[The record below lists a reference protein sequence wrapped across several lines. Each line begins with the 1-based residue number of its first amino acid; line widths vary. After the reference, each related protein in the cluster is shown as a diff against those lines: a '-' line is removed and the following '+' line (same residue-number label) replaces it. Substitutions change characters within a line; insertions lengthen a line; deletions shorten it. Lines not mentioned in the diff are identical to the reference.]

1 MTQSVKKGIPT
12 LERAEREVSERHR
25 PFPCSGRSASALDPP
40 RTRSTITRI
49 NLATLPPQ
57 PDLDLGHSK
66 NRYAIMS
73 ESLLSS
79 RNLAFELYEVLD
91 AEGLTRR
98 ERFAEHSRETFDA
111 ALGTARTIAE
121 KYFAP
126 HNRKADE
133 NEPRYENGEA
143 ILIPEVKP
151 AVDAFLAA
159 GFLNASRDFEAGG
172 MQLPTLL
179 SQACFAH
186 FQAANVGTTAYPF
199 LTMGAANLIESFGND
214 EQKQRFLQPMIE
226 GRFFG
231 TMALTEPH
239 AGSSLS
245 DIRTRAEPAEDG
257 TYRLRGNKIFISGGD
272 HALSENIVHMVL
284 AKLPDAPGGVKG
296 ISLFIVPKF
305 LVNDD
310 GSLGKRNDVLLT
322 GLFHK
327 MGWKGTTS
335 TGLNFGDN
343 GECVGYLVGKPHH
356 GLSYMFQMMNE
367 ARIGVGLGAVMLGY
381 SGYLYSLDYARDRPQ
396 GRLPD
401 SKSPE
406 SAPVP
411 IIQHA
416 DVRRML
422 LTQKA
427 YVEGAFDLCLYASR
441 LFDDT
446 QTGEAEDARKHA
458 HELLDLLTPVV
469 KSWPSEFCL
478 KANEL
483 AIQVLGGHGYTR
495 EYPVEQYYR
504 DNRLN
509 PIHEGTH
516 GIQSLDLLGRKLA
529 QNGGTGLKQLLR
541 LISDTC
547 ERAQGYD
554 SLHELRQPLEQLVA
568 HVQAVTLGLLTD
580 LAQGRITSTLAN
592 SALYLK
598 VFGHTIIGWRWLEQA
613 IRAEEGLGK
622 GHSADS
628 DFYKGKLQAARYF
641 LTRELPGCHH
651 ELSIL
656 ENRDDTCLAMRDD
669 WF

>member
-1 MTQSVKKGIPT
+1 MRN
-12 LERAEREVSERHR
+12 ER
-25 PFPCSGRSASALDPP
+25 CLKDTDRSHALDALRPLSMHP
-40 RTRSTITRI
+40 HPRSTITRI
-49 NLATLPPQ
+49 NLATLAPQ
-57 PDLDLGHSK
+57 PDLDLSHSK

-111 ALGTARTIAE
+111 ALGTARVIAE

-133 NEPRYENGEA
+133 NEPRYEKGEA

-151 AVDAFLAA
+151 AVDAFIAA
-159 GFLNASRDFEAGG
+159 GFLNASRDFDVGG

-186 FQAANVGTTAYPF
+186 FQAANVGTTSYPF
-199 LTMGAANLIESFGND
+199 LTMGAANLIESFGSD

-245 DIRTRAEPAEDG
+245 DIRTRAEPADNG

-272 HALSENIVHMVL
+272 HSLSENIVHLVL
-284 AKLPDAPGGVKG
+284 AKLPDAPAGVKG

-305 LVNDD
+305 LVHDD
-310 GSLGKRNDVLLT
+310 GSLGKRNDVLLA

-335 TGLNFGDN
+335 TALNFGDN

-367 ARIGVGLGAVMLGY
+367 ARIGVGLGAIMLGY
-381 SGYLYSLDYARDRPQ
+381 AGYLYSLDYARDRPQ

-406 SAPVP
+406 STPVP

-446 QTGEAEDARKHA
+446 QTGETEDVRKHA

-541 LISDTC
+541 LIANTC
-547 ERAQGYD
+547 ERAQAHE
-554 SLHELRQPLEQLVA
+554 SLVELRQPLEQLIA
-568 HVQAVTLGLLTD
+568 RLQAVTLGLLGD

-598 VFGHTIIGWRWLEQA
+598 AFGHTVIGWRWLEQA

-622 GHSADS
+622 GNSADS
-628 DFYKGKLQAARYF
+628 DFYHGKLQAARYF
-641 LTRELPGCHH
+641 LTWEVPGCHH
-651 ELSIL
+651 ELTIL

>member
-1 MTQSVKKGIPT
+1 
-12 LERAEREVSERHR
+12 
-25 PFPCSGRSASALDPP
+25 
-40 RTRSTITRI
+40 
-49 NLATLPPQ
+49 
-57 PDLDLGHSK
+57 
-66 NRYAIMS
+66 MS
-73 ESLLSS
+73 ETLLSS

-91 AEGLTRR
+91 AEALTQR

-111 ALGTARTIAE
+111 AISTARNIAE

-126 HNRKADE
+126 HNRKNDE
-133 NEPRYENGEA
+133 NEPRYENGA
-143 ILIPEVKP
+143 AVLIPEVKP
-151 AVDAFLAA
+151 AVDAFLEA
-159 GFLNASRDFEAGG
+159 GFLNAARDFEVGG

-186 FQAANVGTTAYPF
+186 FQSANAATASYPF
-199 LTMGAANLIESFGND
+199 LTMGAANLIENFGTD
-214 EQKQRFLQPMIE
+214 EQKRRFLQPMIE
-226 GRFFG
+226 GRFSG

-257 TYRLRGNKIFISGGD
+257 SYRLRGNKIFISGGD
-272 HALSENIVHMVL
+272 HPLSENIVHLVL
-284 AKLPDAPGGVKG
+284 AKLPDAPAGVKG

-310 GSLGKRNDVLLT
+310 GSLGERNDVILA

-327 MGWKGTTS
+327 MGWRGTTS
-335 TGLNFGDN
+335 TALNFGDN
-343 GECVGYLVGKPHH
+343 GNCVGYLVGKPHQ
-356 GLSYMFQMMNE
+356 GLSCMFQMMNE
-367 ARIGVGLGAVMLGY
+367 ARIGVGMGAVMLGY
-381 SGYLYSLDYARDRPQ
+381 AGYLYSLEYARERPQ

-401 SKSPE
+401 SKSPDG
-406 SAPVP
+406 SPVS

-427 YVEGAFDLCLYASR
+427 YVEGSFDLGLYAAR

-446 QTGEAEDARKHA
+446 QTGESEEARKHA
-458 HELLDLLTPVV
+458 HELLDLLTPIV

-483 AIQVLGGHGYTR
+483 AIQILGGHGYTR

-529 QNGGTGLKQLLR
+529 QNGGAGLKQLIR
-541 LISDTC
+541 LIADTC
-547 ERAQGYD
+547 ERAQAHE
-554 SLHELRQPLEQLVA
+554 SLTGLRQPLEQLVA
-568 HVQAVTLGLLTD
+568 RLQAVTLGLLTD
-580 LAQGRITSTLAN
+580 LSQGKVNAALAN
-592 SALYLK
+592 SALYMK
-598 VFGHTIIGWRWLEQA
+598 AFGHAVIGWRWLEQA
-613 IRAEEGLGK
+613 IRAQEGLNRDT
-622 GHSADS
+622 SADH
-628 DFYKGKLQAARYF
+628 DFYQGKLQAARLF
-641 LTRELPGCHH
+641 LTWEVPGCHH
-651 ELSIL
+651 ELAIL
-656 ENRDDTCLAMRDD
+656 ERRDDACLSMQPE

>member
-1 MTQSVKKGIPT
+1 
-12 LERAEREVSERHR
+12 
-25 PFPCSGRSASALDPP
+25 
-40 RTRSTITRI
+40 
-49 NLATLPPQ
+49 
-57 PDLDLGHSK
+57 
-66 NRYAIMS
+66 MS
-73 ESLLSS
+73 ETLLCS

-91 AEGLTRR
+91 AEALTRR
-98 ERFAEHSRETFDA
+98 ERFADHSRETFDA
-111 ALGTARTIAE
+111 AIGTARFIAE

-151 AVDAFLAA
+151 AVDAFLQA
-159 GFLNASRDFEAGG
+159 GFLNATRDFDAGG

-199 LTMGAANLIESFGND
+199 LTMGAANLIESFASQ
-214 EQKQRFLQPMIE
+214 EQKQRFLKPMLE

-239 AGSSLS
+239 AGSSLA
-245 DIRTRAEPAEDG
+245 DIRTRAEPAADG
-257 TYRLRGNKIFISGGD
+257 SYRLRGNKIFISGGD
-272 HALSENIVHMVL
+272 HSLAENIVHLVL
-284 AKLPDAPGGVKG
+284 AKLPDAPAGVKG

-305 LVNDD
+305 MVNDD
-310 GSLGKRNDVLLT
+310 GSLGERNDVLLA

-327 MGWKGTTS
+327 MGWRGTTS
-335 TGLNFGDN
+335 TALNFGDN
-343 GECVGYLVGKPHH
+343 GQCVGYLVGKPHY

-381 SGYLYSLDYARDRPQ
+381 TGYLHSLDYARQRPQ

-401 SKSPE
+401 SKNPAG
-406 SAPVP
+406 APVP
-411 IIQHA
+411 IIQHT

-427 YVEGAFDLCLYASR
+427 YVEGAFDLALYAAR

-446 QTGEAEDARKHA
+446 QTADTEQARHDAQA
-458 HELLDLLTPVV
+458 LLDLLTPVV

-483 AIQVLGGHGYTR
+483 AIQVLAGHGYTR
-495 EYPVEQYYR
+495 DYPVEQFYR

-529 QNGGTGLKQLLR
+529 QGGGAGLTQLMR
-541 LISDTC
+541 RMTASM
-547 ERAQGYD
+547 ERSQAFTE
-554 SLHELRQPLEQLVA
+554 LAELRQPLEHLLSRL
-568 HVQAVTLGLLTD
+568 QAVTLGLLGD
-580 LAQGRITSTLAN
+580 LAQGQVNAALAN

-598 VFGHTIIGWRWLEQA
+598 VFGHAVIGWRWLEQA
-613 IRAEEGLGK
+613 IHASQGLSQGNA
-622 GHSADS
+622 ADEA
-628 DFYKGKLQAARYF
+628 FYRGKLQAARYF
-641 LTRELPGCHH
+641 MTWEVPGCDH
-651 ELSIL
+651 ELAIL
-656 ENRDDTCLAMRDD
+656 ERRDATCLTMRED

>member
-1 MTQSVKKGIPT
+1 
-12 LERAEREVSERHR
+12 
-25 PFPCSGRSASALDPP
+25 
-40 RTRSTITRI
+40 
-49 NLATLPPQ
+49 
-57 PDLDLGHSK
+57 
-66 NRYAIMS
+66 MS
-73 ESLLSS
+73 ETLLSS

-91 AEGLTRR
+91 AEGLTQR
-98 ERFAEHSRETFDA
+98 ERFAEHNRETFDA
-111 ALGTARTIAE
+111 ALGTARSIAE
-121 KYFAP
+121 KFFAP
-126 HNRKADE
+126 HNRKGDE
-133 NEPRYENGEA
+133 HEPRYEDGQA
-143 ILIPEVKP
+143 VLIPEVKP
-151 AVDAFLAA
+151 AVDAFLEA
-159 GFLNASRDFEAGG
+159 GFLNAVRSFEAGG

-186 FQAANVGTTAYPF
+186 FQAANAASTSYPF
-199 LTMGAANLIESFGND
+199 LTMGAANLIESFGTE
-214 EQKQRFLQPMIE
+214 EQKQRFLQPMID

-245 DIRTRAEPAEDG
+245 DIRTRAEPAADG
-257 TYRLRGNKIFISGGD
+257 SYRLKGNKIFISGGD
-272 HALSENIVHMVL
+272 HPLSENIVHMVL
-284 AKLPDAPGGVKG
+284 AKLPDAPPGVKG

-310 GSLGKRNDVLLT
+310 GSLGPRNDVLLA

-327 MGWKGTTS
+327 MGWRGTTS
-335 TGLNFGDN
+335 TALNFGDN
-343 GECVGYLVGKPHH
+343 GQCVGYLVGKPHH

-367 ARIGVGLGAVMLGY
+367 ARIGVGMGAVMLGY
-381 SGYLYSLDYARDRPQ
+381 AGYLYSLEYARERPQ

-401 SKSPE
+401 SKDPST
-406 SAPVP
+406 APVA

-427 YVEGAFDLCLYASR
+427 YVEGAFDLGLYAAR

-446 QTGEAEDARKHA
+446 TTLADAAERQQA
-458 HELLDLLTPVV
+458 HELLDLLTPIV

-483 AIQVLGGHGYTR
+483 AIQILGGHGYTR

-529 QNGGTGLKQLLR
+529 QNGGAGLKRLVRLIAETGERARAHQSLDALR
-541 LISDTC
+541 L
-547 ERAQGYD
+547 
-554 SLHELRQPLEQLVA
+554 PLEQLVTRL
-568 HVQAVTLGLLTD
+568 QSVTLGLLGD
-580 LAQGRITSTLAN
+580 LASGKVTGTLAN

-598 VFGHTIIGWRWLEQA
+598 AFGHAVIGWRWLEQA
-613 IRAEEGLGK
+613 IRAEEGLARAVA
-622 GHSADS
+622 ADR
-628 DFYKGKLQAARYF
+628 DFYLGKLQAARYF
-641 LTRELPGCHH
+641 LTWDCLLYTSP
-651 ELSIL
+651 SP
-656 ENRDDTCLAMRDD
+656 RDRQKSRMPSSA
-669 WF
+669 

>member
-1 MTQSVKKGIPT
+1 
-12 LERAEREVSERHR
+12 
-25 PFPCSGRSASALDPP
+25 
-40 RTRSTITRI
+40 
-49 NLATLPPQ
+49 
-57 PDLDLGHSK
+57 
-66 NRYAIMS
+66 MS
-73 ESLLSS
+73 ETLLSS

-91 AEGLTRR
+91 AEGLTQR
-98 ERFAEHSRETFDA
+98 ERFAEHNRETFDA
-111 ALGTARTIAE
+111 ALGTARSIAE
-121 KYFAP
+121 KFFAP
-126 HNRKADE
+126 HNRKGDE
-133 NEPRYENGEA
+133 HEPRYEDGQA
-143 ILIPEVKP
+143 VLIPEVKP
-151 AVDAFLAA
+151 AVDAFLEA
-159 GFLNASRDFEAGG
+159 GFLNAARSFEASG

-186 FQAANVGTTAYPF
+186 FQAANAASTSYPF
-199 LTMGAANLIESFGND
+199 LTMGAANLIESFGTE
-214 EQKQRFLQPMIE
+214 EQKQRFLQPMID

-245 DIRTRAEPAEDG
+245 DIRTRAEPAADG
-257 TYRLRGNKIFISGGD
+257 SYRLKGNKIFISGGD
-272 HALSENIVHMVL
+272 HPLSENIVHMVL
-284 AKLPDAPGGVKG
+284 AKLPDAPPGVKG

-310 GSLGKRNDVLLT
+310 GSLGPRNDVLLA

-327 MGWKGTTS
+327 MGWRGTTS
-335 TGLNFGDN
+335 TALNFGDN
-343 GECVGYLVGKPHH
+343 GQCVGYLVGKPHH

-367 ARIGVGLGAVMLGY
+367 ARIGVGMGAVMLGY
-381 SGYLYSLDYARDRPQ
+381 AGYLYSLEYARERPQ

-401 SKSPE
+401 SKDPST
-406 SAPVP
+406 APVA

-427 YVEGAFDLCLYASR
+427 YVEGAFDLGLYAAR

-446 QTGEAEDARKHA
+446 TTLADEAGRQQA
-458 HELLDLLTPVV
+458 HELLDLLTPIV

-483 AIQVLGGHGYTR
+483 AIQILGGHGYTR

-529 QNGGTGLKQLLR
+529 QNGGAGLKRLIRLIAETGERARAHQSLDTLR
-541 LISDTC
+541 L
-547 ERAQGYD
+547 
-554 SLHELRQPLEQLVA
+554 PLEQLVTRL
-568 HVQAVTLGLLTD
+568 QSVTLGLLGD
-580 LAQGRITSTLAN
+580 LASGKVTATLAN

-598 VFGHTIIGWRWLEQA
+598 AFGHAVIGWRWLEQA
-613 IRAEEGLGK
+613 IRAEEGLARAVA
-622 GHSADS
+622 ADR
-628 DFYKGKLQAARYF
+628 DFYLGKLQAARYF
-641 LTRELPGCHH
+641 LTWEVPGCQH
-651 ELSIL
+651 ELALL
-656 ENRDDTCLAMRDD
+656 EARDDTCLSMQDA

>member
-1 MTQSVKKGIPT
+1 
-12 LERAEREVSERHR
+12 
-25 PFPCSGRSASALDPP
+25 
-40 RTRSTITRI
+40 
-49 NLATLPPQ
+49 
-57 PDLDLGHSK
+57 
-66 NRYAIMS
+66 MS
-73 ESLLSS
+73 ETLLSS

-98 ERFAEHSRETFDA
+98 ERFAEHNRETFDA
-111 ALGTARTIAE
+111 AIGTARNIAE

-126 HNRKADE
+126 HNRKGDE
-133 NEPRYENGEA
+133 NEPRYENGQA
-143 ILIPEVKP
+143 VLIPEVKP
-151 AVDAFLAA
+151 AVDAFLEA
-159 GFLNASRDFEAGG
+159 GFLNAARSFEAGG

-186 FQAANVGTTAYPF
+186 FQAANAATTSYPF
-199 LTMGAANLIESFGND
+199 LTMGAANLIESFGSD
-214 EQKQRFLQPMIE
+214 EQKQRFLQPMID

-245 DIRTRAEPAEDG
+245 DIRTRAEPASDG
-257 TYRLRGNKIFISGGD
+257 TYRLKGNKIFISGGD
-272 HALSENIVHMVL
+272 HPLSENIVHMVL
-284 AKLPDAPGGVKG
+284 AKLPDAPPGVKG

-305 LVNDD
+305 LVNAD
-310 GSLGKRNDVLLT
+310 GSLGARNDVLLA

-327 MGWKGTTS
+327 MGWRGTTS
-335 TGLNFGDN
+335 TALNFGDN

-367 ARIGVGLGAVMLGY
+367 ARIGVGMGAVMLGY
-381 SGYLYSLDYARDRPQ
+381 AGYLYSLEYARERPQ
-396 GRLPD
+396 GRVPD
-401 SKSPE
+401 SKDPTT
-406 SAPVP
+406 APVA

-422 LTQKA
+422 LTQKS
-427 YVEGAFDLCLYASR
+427 YVEGAFDLGLYAAR

-446 QTGEAEDARKHA
+446 TTLETEAERKQA
-458 HELLDLLTPVV
+458 HELLDLLTPIV

-483 AIQVLGGHGYTR
+483 AIQILGGHGYTR

-529 QNGGTGLKQLLR
+529 QNGGAGLKQLIR
-541 LISDTC
+541 LIANTA
-547 ERAQGYD
+547 ERATAYE
-554 SLHELRQPLEQLVA
+554 SLTALREPLEQLVA
-568 HVQAVTLGLLTD
+568 RLQTVTIGLLTD
-580 LAQGRITSTLAN
+580 LAQGKVNSSLAN

-598 VFGHTIIGWRWLEQA
+598 VFGHTVIGWRWLEQA
-613 IRAEEGLGK
+613 IRAEEGLAK
-622 GHSADS
+622 GNAADA
-628 DFYKGKLQAARYF
+628 DFYQGKLQAARFF
-641 LTRELPGCHH
+641 LTWEVPGCHH
-651 ELSIL
+651 ELALL
-656 ENRDDTCLAMRDD
+656 EARDDTCLAMQDA

>member
-1 MTQSVKKGIPT
+1 
-12 LERAEREVSERHR
+12 
-25 PFPCSGRSASALDPP
+25 
-40 RTRSTITRI
+40 
-49 NLATLPPQ
+49 
-57 PDLDLGHSK
+57 
-66 NRYAIMS
+66 MS
-73 ESLLSS
+73 ETLLSS

-98 ERFAEHSRETFDA
+98 ERFAEHNRETFDA
-111 ALGTARTIAE
+111 AIGTARRIAE

-126 HNRKADE
+126 HNRKGDE
-133 NEPRYENGEA
+133 NEPRYENGQA
-143 ILIPEVKP
+143 MLIPEVKP
-151 AVDAFLAA
+151 AVEAFLEA
-159 GFLNASRDFEAGG
+159 GFLNAARSFEAGG

-186 FQAANVGTTAYPF
+186 FQAANAATTSYPF
-199 LTMGAANLIESFGND
+199 LTMGAANLIESFGSD
-214 EQKQRFLQPMIE
+214 EQKQRFLQPMID

-245 DIRTRAEPAEDG
+245 DIRTRAEPASDG
-257 TYRLRGNKIFISGGD
+257 TYRLKGNKIFISGGD
-272 HALSENIVHMVL
+272 HPLSENIVHMVL
-284 AKLPDAPGGVKG
+284 AKLPDAPPGVKG

-310 GSLGKRNDVLLT
+310 GSLGQRNDVLLA

-327 MGWKGTTS
+327 MGWRGTTS
-335 TGLNFGDN
+335 TALNFGDN

-367 ARIGVGLGAVMLGY
+367 ARIGVGMGAVMLGY
-381 SGYLYSLDYARDRPQ
+381 AGYLYSLEYARERPQ
-396 GRLPD
+396 GRVPD
-401 SKSPE
+401 SKDPST
-406 SAPVP
+406 APVA

-422 LTQKA
+422 LTQKS
-427 YVEGAFDLCLYASR
+427 YVEGAFDLGLYAAR

-446 QTGEAEDARKHA
+446 TTLETEAERKQA
-458 HELLDLLTPVV
+458 HELLDLLTPIV

-483 AIQVLGGHGYTR
+483 AIQILGGHGYTR

-529 QNGGTGLKQLLR
+529 QNGGAGLKQLIR
-541 LISDTC
+541 LIANTA
-547 ERAQGYD
+547 ERAIAYE
-554 SLHELRQPLEQLVA
+554 SLTALREPLEQLVA
-568 HVQAVTLGLLTD
+568 RLQTVTIGLLTD
-580 LAQGRITSTLAN
+580 LAQGKVNSSLAN

-598 VFGHTIIGWRWLEQA
+598 VFGHTVIGWRWLEQA
-613 IRAEEGLGK
+613 IRAEEGLAK
-622 GHSADS
+622 GNAADA

-641 LTRELPGCHH
+641 LTWEVPGCHH
-651 ELSIL
+651 ELALL
-656 ENRDDTCLAMRDD
+656 EARDDTCLAMQDG

>member
-1 MTQSVKKGIPT
+1 
-12 LERAEREVSERHR
+12 
-25 PFPCSGRSASALDPP
+25 
-40 RTRSTITRI
+40 
-49 NLATLPPQ
+49 
-57 PDLDLGHSK
+57 
-66 NRYAIMS
+66 MS
-73 ESLLSS
+73 ETLLSS

-91 AEGLTRR
+91 AEGLTQR
-98 ERFAEHSRETFDA
+98 ERFAEHNRQTFDA
-111 ALGTARTIAE
+111 ALGTARSIAE
-121 KYFAP
+121 KFFAP
-126 HNRKADE
+126 HNRKGDE
-133 NEPRYENGEA
+133 HEPRYEDGQA
-143 ILIPEVKP
+143 VLIPEVKP
-151 AVDAFLAA
+151 AVDAFLEA
-159 GFLNASRDFEAGG
+159 GFLNAARSFEAGG

-186 FQAANVGTTAYPF
+186 FQAANAASTSYPF
-199 LTMGAANLIESFGND
+199 LTMGAANLIESFGTE
-214 EQKQRFLQPMIE
+214 EQKQRFLQPMID

-245 DIRTRAEPAEDG
+245 DIRTRAEPADDG
-257 TYRLRGNKIFISGGD
+257 SYRLKGNKIFISGGD
-272 HALSENIVHMVL
+272 HPLSENIVHMVL
-284 AKLPDAPGGVKG
+284 AKLPDAPPGVKG

-310 GSLGKRNDVLLT
+310 GSLGPRNDVLLA

-327 MGWKGTTS
+327 MGWRGTTS
-335 TGLNFGDN
+335 TALNFGDN
-343 GECVGYLVGKPHH
+343 GQCVGYLVGKPHH

-367 ARIGVGLGAVMLGY
+367 ARIGVGMGAVMLGY
-381 SGYLYSLDYARDRPQ
+381 AGYLYSLEYARERPQ

-401 SKSPE
+401 SKDPST
-406 SAPVP
+406 APVA

-427 YVEGAFDLCLYASR
+427 YVEGAFDLGLYAAR

-446 QTGEAEDARKHA
+446 TTLADAAERQQA
-458 HELLDLLTPVV
+458 HELLDLLTPIV

-483 AIQVLGGHGYTR
+483 AIQILGGHGYTR

-529 QNGGTGLKQLLR
+529 QNGGAGLKRLVRLIAETGERARAHQSLDALR
-541 LISDTC
+541 L
-547 ERAQGYD
+547 
-554 SLHELRQPLEQLVA
+554 PLEQLVTRL
-568 HVQAVTLGLLTD
+568 QSVTLGLLGD
-580 LAQGRITSTLAN
+580 LASGKVTGTLAN

-598 VFGHTIIGWRWLEQA
+598 AFGHAVIGWRWLEQA
-613 IRAEEGLGK
+613 IRAEEGLARAVA
-622 GHSADS
+622 ADR
-628 DFYKGKLQAARYF
+628 DFYLGKLQAARYF
-641 LTRELPGCHH
+641 LTWEVPGCQH
-651 ELSIL
+651 ELALL
-656 ENRDDTCLAMRDD
+656 EARDDTCLSMQDA

>member
-1 MTQSVKKGIPT
+1 
-12 LERAEREVSERHR
+12 
-25 PFPCSGRSASALDPP
+25 
-40 RTRSTITRI
+40 
-49 NLATLPPQ
+49 
-57 PDLDLGHSK
+57 
-66 NRYAIMS
+66 MS
-73 ESLLSS
+73 ETLLSS

-91 AEGLTRR
+91 AEGLTQR
-98 ERFAEHSRETFDA
+98 ERFAEHNRETFDA
-111 ALGTARTIAE
+111 AIGTARSIAE
-121 KYFAP
+121 KFFAP
-126 HNRKADE
+126 HNRKGDE
-133 NEPRYENGEA
+133 NEPRYENGQA

-151 AVDAFLAA
+151 AVDAFLEA
-159 GFLNASRDFEAGG
+159 GFLNAARSFDASG
-172 MQLPTLL
+172 MQLPTLV

-186 FQAANVGTTAYPF
+186 FQSANAASTSYPF
-199 LTMGAANLIESFGND
+199 LTMGAANLIESFGTK
-214 EQKQRFLQPMIE
+214 EQKQRFLQPMID

-245 DIRTRAEPAEDG
+245 DIHTRAEPASDG
-257 TYRLRGNKIFISGGD
+257 TWRLKGNKIFISGGD
-272 HALSENIVHMVL
+272 HSLSENIVHMVL
-284 AKLPDAPGGVKG
+284 AKLPDAPAGVKG

-310 GSLGKRNDVLLT
+310 GSLGQRNDVLLA

-327 MGWKGTTS
+327 MGWRGTTS
-335 TGLNFGDN
+335 TALNFGDN

-367 ARIGVGLGAVMLGY
+367 ARIGVGMGAVMLGY
-381 SGYLYSLDYARDRPQ
+381 AGYLYSLEYARERPQ
-396 GRLPD
+396 GRVPD
-401 SKSPE
+401 SKDPTT
-406 SAPVP
+406 APVP

-422 LTQKA
+422 LTQKT
-427 YVEGAFDLCLYASR
+427 YVEGAFDLGLYAAR

-446 QTGEAEDARKHA
+446 TTLESEAERKQA
-458 HELLDLLTPVV
+458 HELLDLLTPIV

-483 AIQVLGGHGYTR
+483 AIQILGGHGYTR

-529 QNGGTGLKQLLR
+529 QNGGAGLKQLIR
-541 LISDTC
+541 LIADTA
-547 ERAQGYD
+547 ERAQAYE
-554 SLHELRQPLEQLVA
+554 SLTPLREPLEKLVA
-568 HVQAVTLGLLTD
+568 HLQTVTIGLLTD
-580 LAQGRITSTLAN
+580 LAQGKVNSSLAN

-598 VFGHTIIGWRWLEQA
+598 VFGHTVIGWRWLEQA
-613 IRAEEGLGK
+613 IRAEEGLAK
-622 GHSADS
+622 GNAADVS
-628 DFYKGKLQAARYF
+628 FYKGKLQAARYF
-641 LTRELPGCHH
+641 LTWEVPGCHH
-651 ELSIL
+651 ELAIL
-656 ENRDDTCLAMRDD
+656 EARDDVCLTMQDE

>member
-1 MTQSVKKGIPT
+1 
-12 LERAEREVSERHR
+12 
-25 PFPCSGRSASALDPP
+25 
-40 RTRSTITRI
+40 
-49 NLATLPPQ
+49 
-57 PDLDLGHSK
+57 
-66 NRYAIMS
+66 MS
-73 ESLLSS
+73 ETLLCS

-91 AEGLTRR
+91 AEALIRR
-98 ERFAEHSRETFDA
+98 ERFAEHTRETFDA
-111 ALGTARTIAE
+111 AIGTARTIAE

-133 NEPRYENGEA
+133 NEPRYEQGEA
-143 ILIPEVKP
+143 VLIPEVKP
-151 AVDAFLAA
+151 AVDAFLDA
-159 GFLNASRDFEAGG
+159 GFLNATRSFEDGG

-186 FQAANVGTTAYPF
+186 FQAANAGSTAYPF
-199 LTMGAANLIESFGND
+199 LTMGAANLIESFGSD
-214 EQKQRFLQPMIE
+214 AQKQRFLQPMIE

-245 DIRTRAEPAEDG
+245 DIRTRAESAEDG

-272 HALSENIVHMVL
+272 HGLSENIVHMVL
-284 AKLPDAPGGVKG
+284 AKLPDAPAGVKG

-310 GSLGKRNDVLLT
+310 GSLGPRNDVLLA

-327 MGWKGTTS
+327 MGWRGTTS
-335 TGLNFGDN
+335 TALNFGDN
-343 GECVGYLVGKPHH
+343 GACVGYLVGKPHQ

-367 ARIGVGLGAVMLGY
+367 ARIGVGMGAVMLGY
-381 SGYLYSLDYARDRPQ
+381 AGYLYSLDYARQRPQ

-401 SKSPE
+401 NKSPD
-406 SAPVP
+406 SAPVA
-411 IIQHA
+411 IIEHA

-427 YVEGAFDLCLYASR
+427 YVEGAFDLGLYAAR

-446 QTGEAEDARKHA
+446 TTGETEEARKQA
-458 HELLDLLTPVV
+458 QELLDLLTPIV

-483 AIQVLGGHGYTR
+483 AIQILGGHGYTR

-529 QNGGTGLKQLLR
+529 QNGGAGLKQLIR
-541 LISDTC
+541 LIAETC
-547 ERAQGYD
+547 ERAK
-554 SLHELRQPLEQLVA
+554 SHENLNLLRAPLEQLVTRL
-568 HVQAVTLGLLTD
+568 QTVTLGLLSD
-580 LAQGRITSTLAN
+580 LAQGKVTSTLAN

-598 VFGHTIIGWRWLEQA
+598 AFGHSVIGWRWLEQA
-613 IRAEEGLGK
+613 IRAEQGLAAGNP
-622 GHSADS
+622 ADA

-641 LTRELPGCHH
+641 LSWEVPGCHH
-651 ELSIL
+651 ELALL
-656 ENRDDTCLAMRDD
+656 EARDDTCLAMQDE

>member
-1 MTQSVKKGIPT
+1 
-12 LERAEREVSERHR
+12 
-25 PFPCSGRSASALDPP
+25 
-40 RTRSTITRI
+40 
-49 NLATLPPQ
+49 
-57 PDLDLGHSK
+57 
-66 NRYAIMS
+66 MS
-73 ESLLSS
+73 EMLLSS

-91 AEGLTRR
+91 AEALTRR
-98 ERFAEHSRETFDA
+98 ERFAEHNRETFDA
-111 ALGTARTIAE
+111 AITTARTIAE
-121 KYFAP
+121 KFFAP
-126 HNRKADE
+126 HNRKNDE

-143 ILIPEVKP
+143 VLIPEVKP
-151 AVDAFLAA
+151 AVDAFLEA
-159 GFLNASRDFEAGG
+159 GFLNAARNFEAGG

-186 FQAANVGTTAYPF
+186 FQSANAASTSYPF
-199 LTMGAANLIESFGND
+199 LTMGAANLIENFGSE

-245 DIRTRAEPAEDG
+245 DIRTRAEPAADG
-257 TYRLRGNKIFISGGD
+257 SYRLRGNKIFISGGD
-272 HALSENIVHMVL
+272 HSLSENIIHLVL
-284 AKLPDAPGGVKG
+284 AKLPEAPPGVKG

-305 LVNDD
+305 LVNED
-310 GSLGKRNDVLLT
+310 GSLGPRNDVLLA

-327 MGWKGTTS
+327 MGWRGTTS
-335 TGLNFGDN
+335 TALNFGDKDN
-343 GECVGYLVGKPHH
+343 CVGYLIGKPHQ

-367 ARIGVGLGAVMLGY
+367 ARIGVGMGAVMLGY
-381 SGYLYSLDYARDRPQ
+381 AGYLYSLDYARERPQ

-401 SKSPE
+401 SKNPE
-406 SAPVP
+406 SAPVS

-416 DVRRML
+416 DVKRML

-427 YVEGAFDLCLYASR
+427 YVEGSFDLGLYAAR

-446 QTGEAEDARKHA
+446 QTGETEEQRKLA
-458 HELLDLLTPVV
+458 HELLDLLTPIV

-529 QNGGTGLKQLLR
+529 QNGGAGLKHLVR
-541 LISDTC
+541 LIADTC
-547 ERAQGYD
+547 QRAQEHA
-554 SLHELRQPLEQLVA
+554 SLSTLRQPLEHLVA
-568 HVQAVTLGLLTD
+568 RLQAVTLELLTD
-580 LAQGRITSTLAN
+580 LAQGKVTATLAN

-598 VFGHTIIGWRWLEQA
+598 AFGHTVIGWRWLEQA
-613 IRAEEGLGK
+613 IRAEEGLHRGN
-622 GHSADS
+622 SADV

-641 LTRELPGCHH
+641 LTWEVPACHH
-651 ELSIL
+651 ELAIL
-656 ENRDDTCLAMRDD
+656 QARDDVCLSMQER

>member
-1 MTQSVKKGIPT
+1 
-12 LERAEREVSERHR
+12 
-25 PFPCSGRSASALDPP
+25 
-40 RTRSTITRI
+40 
-49 NLATLPPQ
+49 
-57 PDLDLGHSK
+57 
-66 NRYAIMS
+66 MS
-73 ESLLSS
+73 ETLLSS

-91 AEGLTRR
+91 AEGLTQR
-98 ERFAEHSRETFDA
+98 ERFAEHNRETFDA
-111 ALGTARTIAE
+111 ALGTARNIAE
-121 KYFAP
+121 KFFAP
-126 HNRKADE
+126 HNRKGDE
-133 NEPRYENGEA
+133 NEPRYEDGQA
-143 ILIPEVKP
+143 VLIAEVKP
-151 AVDAFLAA
+151 AVDAFLEA
-159 GFLNASRDFEAGG
+159 GFLNAARSFEAGG

-186 FQAANVGTTAYPF
+186 FQAANAATTSYPF
-199 LTMGAANLIESFGND
+199 LTMGAANLIESFGTA
-214 EQKQRFLQPMIE
+214 EQKQRFLLPMID

-245 DIRTRAEPAEDG
+245 DIRTRAEPTADG
-257 TYRLRGNKIFISGGD
+257 SYRLKGNKIFISGGD
-272 HALSENIVHMVL
+272 HPLSENIVHMVL
-284 AKLPDAPGGVKG
+284 AKLPDAPPGVKG

-310 GSLGKRNDVLLT
+310 GSLGPRNDVLLA

-327 MGWKGTTS
+327 MGWRGTTS
-335 TGLNFGDN
+335 TALNFGDN
-343 GECVGYLVGKPHH
+343 GQCVGYLVGKPHH

-367 ARIGVGLGAVMLGY
+367 ARIGVGMGAVMLGY
-381 SGYLYSLDYARDRPQ
+381 AGYLYSLEYARERPQ

-401 SKSPE
+401 SKDPTT
-406 SAPVP
+406 APVA

-427 YVEGAFDLCLYASR
+427 YVEGAFDLGLYAAR

-446 QTGEAEDARKHA
+446 TTLAGEAERQQA
-458 HELLDLLTPVV
+458 HELLDLLTPIV

-483 AIQVLGGHGYTR
+483 AIQILGGHGYTR

-529 QNGGTGLKQLLR
+529 QNGGAGLKRLIRLIAETGERARAHESLDALR
-541 LISDTC
+541 L
-547 ERAQGYD
+547 
-554 SLHELRQPLEQLVA
+554 PLEQLVTRL
-568 HVQAVTLGLLTD
+568 QSVTLGLLGD
-580 LAQGRITSTLAN
+580 LAGGKVSGTLAN

-598 VFGHTIIGWRWLEQA
+598 AFGHAVIGWRWLEQA
-613 IRAEEGLGK
+613 IRAEEGLARGK
-622 GHSADS
+622 AGDG
-628 DFYKGKLQAARYF
+628 DFYRGKLQAARYF
-641 LTRELPGCHH
+641 LTWEVPGCQH
-651 ELSIL
+651 ELTLL
-656 ENRDDTCLAMRDD
+656 ETRDATCLDMQDA

>member
-1 MTQSVKKGIPT
+1 
-12 LERAEREVSERHR
+12 
-25 PFPCSGRSASALDPP
+25 
-40 RTRSTITRI
+40 
-49 NLATLPPQ
+49 
-57 PDLDLGHSK
+57 
-66 NRYAIMS
+66 MS
-73 ESLLSS
+73 ETLLSS

-91 AEGLTRR
+91 AEGLTQR
-98 ERFAEHSRETFDA
+98 ERFAEHNRETFDA
-111 ALGTARTIAE
+111 AIGTARSIAE
-121 KYFAP
+121 KFFAP
-126 HNRKADE
+126 HNRKGDE
-133 NEPRYENGEA
+133 NEPRFENGQA

-151 AVDAFLAA
+151 AVDAFLEA
-159 GFLNASRDFEAGG
+159 GFLNAARSFDTGG

-179 SQACFAH
+179 SQACFSH
-186 FQAANVGTTAYPF
+186 FQSANAASTSYPF
-199 LTMGAANLIESFGND
+199 LTMGAANLIESFGTD
-214 EQKQRFLQPMIE
+214 EQKRRFLQPMID

-245 DIRTRAEPAEDG
+245 DIRTRAEPAADG
-257 TYRLRGNKIFISGGD
+257 TYRLKGNKIFISGGD
-272 HALSENIVHMVL
+272 HPLSENIVHMVL
-284 AKLPDAPGGVKG
+284 AKLPDAPAGVKG

-310 GSLGKRNDVLLT
+310 GSIGKRNDVLLA

-327 MGWKGTTS
+327 MGWRGTTS
-335 TGLNFGDN
+335 TALNFGDN

-367 ARIGVGLGAVMLGY
+367 ARIGVGMGAVMLGY
-381 SGYLYSLDYARDRPQ
+381 AGYLYSLEYARERPQ
-396 GRLPD
+396 GRVPD
-401 SKSPE
+401 SKDPNT
-406 SAPVP
+406 APVA

-416 DVRRML
+416 DVKRML

-427 YVEGAFDLCLYASR
+427 YVEGSFDLGLYAAR

-446 QTGEAEDARKHA
+446 TTLATEAERKQA
-458 HELLDLLTPVV
+458 HELLDLLTPIV

-483 AIQVLGGHGYTR
+483 AIQILGGHGYTR

-529 QNGGTGLKQLLR
+529 QNGGAGLKQLIR
-541 LISDTC
+541 LIAETA
-547 ERAQGYD
+547 ERAQGFD
-554 SLHELRQPLEQLVA
+554 SLTPLREPLEKLVA
-568 HVQAVTLGLLTD
+568 RLQNVTIGLLTD
-580 LAQGRITSTLAN
+580 LAQGKVNSSLAN

-598 VFGHTIIGWRWLEQA
+598 VFGHTVIGWRWLEQA
-613 IRAEEGLGK
+613 IRAEEGLARGNT
-622 GHSADS
+622 ADVG
-628 DFYKGKLQAARYF
+628 FYKGKLQAARYF
-641 LTRELPGCHH
+641 LTWEVPGCHH
-651 ELSIL
+651 ELTIL
-656 ENRDDTCLAMRDD
+656 ETRDDVCLGMQDE

>member
-1 MTQSVKKGIPT
+1 
-12 LERAEREVSERHR
+12 
-25 PFPCSGRSASALDPP
+25 
-40 RTRSTITRI
+40 
-49 NLATLPPQ
+49 
-57 PDLDLGHSK
+57 
-66 NRYAIMS
+66 MS
-73 ESLLSS
+73 ETLLSS

-91 AEGLTRR
+91 AEALTQR

-111 ALGTARTIAE
+111 AIGTARTIAE
-121 KYFAP
+121 KLFAP
-126 HNRKADE
+126 HNRKSDE
-133 NEPRYENGEA
+133 HEPEYVDGA
-143 ILIPEVKP
+143 AVLIPEIKP
-151 AVDAFLAA
+151 AVDAFLEA
-159 GFLNASRDFEAGG
+159 GFLNATRTFEQGG
-172 MQLPTLL
+172 MQLPNLL

-186 FQAANVGTTAYPF
+186 FQSANAATASYAM
-199 LTMGAANLIESFGND
+199 LTMGAANLIEAFGSE

-245 DIRTRAEPAEDG
+245 DIRTRAEPAADG
-257 TYRLRGNKIFISGGD
+257 SYRIKGNKIFISGGD
-272 HALSENIVHMVL
+272 HPLSENIVHMVL
-284 AKLPDAPGGVKG
+284 AKLPDAPPGVKG

-310 GSLGKRNDVLLT
+310 GSLGKRNDVLLA

-327 MGWKGTTS
+327 MGWRGTTS
-335 TGLNFGDN
+335 TALNFGDN
-343 GECVGYLVGKPHH
+343 AGGDNDGCVGYLVGKPHH
-356 GLSYMFQMMNE
+356 GLSYMFHMMNE
-367 ARIGVGLGAVMLGY
+367 ARIGVGMGAIMLGY
-381 SGYLYSLDYARDRPQ
+381 AGYLYSLDYARERPQ

-401 SKSPE
+401 GKDPTAAQVS
-406 SAPVP
+406 

-427 YVEGAFDLCLYASR
+427 YVEGAFDLGLYSAR
-441 LFDDT
+441 LFDDSLT
-446 QTGEAEDARKHA
+446 LPSEEARKQA
-458 HELLDLLTPVV
+458 HELLDLLTPIV

-483 AIQVLGGHGYTR
+483 AIQILGGHGYTR

-516 GIQSLDLLGRKLA
+516 GIQSLDLLGRKLS
-529 QNGGTGLKQLLR
+529 QNGGAGLKQLTA
-541 LISDTC
+541 LIKDSC
-547 ERAQGYD
+547 RRASEYP
-554 SLHELRQPLEQLVA
+554 SLTALRQPLEQLLA
-568 HVQAVTLGLLTD
+568 RLSAVTLALLGD
-580 LAQGRITSTLAN
+580 LATGKVNQGLAN

-598 VFGHTIIGWRWLEQA
+598 VFGHTVIGWRWLEQA
-613 IRAEEGLGK
+613 VRAEEGLARGDA
-622 GHSADS
+622 ADV

-641 LTRELPGCHH
+641 LTWEVPGCHH
-651 ELSIL
+651 ELAIL
-656 ENRDDTCLAMRDD
+656 EARDDTCLGMQDA

>member
-1 MTQSVKKGIPT
+1 
-12 LERAEREVSERHR
+12 
-25 PFPCSGRSASALDPP
+25 
-40 RTRSTITRI
+40 
-49 NLATLPPQ
+49 
-57 PDLDLGHSK
+57 
-66 NRYAIMS
+66 MS

-91 AEGLTRR
+91 AEALIRR

-111 ALGTARTIAE
+111 AIGTARTIAE
-121 KYFAP
+121 KFFAP

-133 NEPRYENGEA
+133 NEPRYENGA
-143 ILIPEVKP
+143 AVLIPEVKP
-151 AVDAFLAA
+151 AVDAFLEA
-159 GFLNASRDFEAGG
+159 GFLNAARDFEAGG

-186 FQAANVGTTAYPF
+186 FQAANAGTTAYPF
-199 LTMGAANLIESFGND
+199 LTMGAANLIESFGSD

-245 DIRTRAEPAEDG
+245 DIRTRAEPAADG
-257 TYRLRGNKIFISGGD
+257 SYRLRGNKIFISGGD
-272 HALSENIVHMVL
+272 HSLSENIVHMVL

-310 GSLGKRNDVLLT
+310 GSLGKRNDVLLA

-335 TGLNFGDN
+335 TALNFGDN
-343 GECVGYLVGKPHH
+343 NECVGYLVGKPHH

-367 ARIGVGLGAVMLGY
+367 ARIGVGMGAVMLGY
-381 SGYLYSLDYARDRPQ
+381 AGYLYSLDYARERPQ

-401 SKSPE
+401 NKSPD
-406 SAPVP
+406 SAPVS
-411 IIQHA
+411 IIQHT

-427 YVEGAFDLCLYASR
+427 YVEGAFDLGLYAAR
-441 LFDDT
+441 LFDDA
-446 QTGEAEDARKHA
+446 QTGETEQIRQQA
-458 HELLDLLTPVV
+458 HELLDLLTPIV

-483 AIQVLGGHGYTR
+483 AIQILGGHGYTR
-495 EYPVEQYYR
+495 EYPVEQHYR

-529 QNGGTGLKQLLR
+529 QNGGAGLKQLVS
-541 LISDTC
+541 LIADTAQ
-547 ERAQGYD
+547 RASAHSQLD
-554 SLHELRQPLEQLVA
+554 HLRQPLEQLVTA
-568 HVQAVTLGLLTD
+568 LQGVTVGLLTD
-580 LAQGRITSTLAN
+580 LAQGKVNVALAN

-598 VFGHTIIGWRWLEQA
+598 AFGHTVIGWRWLEQA
-613 IRAEEGLGK
+613 IRAEEGLSRGNA
-622 GHSADS
+622 ADV

-641 LTRELPGCHH
+641 LTWEVPACHH
-651 ELSIL
+651 ELAIL
-656 ENRDDTCLAMRDD
+656 QARDDVCLSMQNE

>member
-1 MTQSVKKGIPT
+1 
-12 LERAEREVSERHR
+12 
-25 PFPCSGRSASALDPP
+25 
-40 RTRSTITRI
+40 
-49 NLATLPPQ
+49 
-57 PDLDLGHSK
+57 
-66 NRYAIMS
+66 MS
-73 ESLLSS
+73 ETLLSS
-79 RNLAFELYEVLD
+79 RKLAFELYEVLD

-98 ERFAEHSRETFDA
+98 ERFAEHNRETFDA
-111 ALGTARTIAE
+111 AIGTARSIAE
-121 KYFAP
+121 KFFAP
-126 HNRKADE
+126 HNRKGDE
-133 NEPRYENGEA
+133 NEPRYEDGNA

-151 AVDAFLAA
+151 AVDAFLQA
-159 GFLNASRDFEAGG
+159 GFLNAARSFEAGG

-186 FQAANVGTTAYPF
+186 FQAANAASTSYPF
-199 LTMGAANLIESFGND
+199 LTMGAANLIESFGTD
-214 EQKQRFLQPMIE
+214 EQKQRFLQPMID

-245 DIRTRAEPAEDG
+245 DIRTRAEPAADG
-257 TYRLRGNKIFISGGD
+257 TYRLKGNKIFISGGD
-272 HALSENIVHMVL
+272 HPLSENIVHMVL
-284 AKLPDAPGGVKG
+284 AKLPDAPPGVKG

-310 GSLGKRNDVLLT
+310 GTLGQRNDVLLA

-327 MGWKGTTS
+327 MGWRGTTS
-335 TGLNFGDN
+335 TALNFGDN
-343 GECVGYLVGKPHH
+343 GECVGYLVGEAHR

-367 ARIGVGLGAVMLGY
+367 ARIGVGMGAVMLGY
-381 SGYLYSLDYARDRPQ
+381 AGYLYSLEYARERPQ
-396 GRLPD
+396 GRVPD
-401 SKSPE
+401 SKDPTT
-406 SAPVP
+406 APVA

-422 LTQKA
+422 LTQKS
-427 YVEGAFDLCLYASR
+427 YVEGAFDLGLYAAR

-446 QTGEAEDARKHA
+446 TTLETEAERKHA
-458 HELLDLLTPVV
+458 HELLDLLTPIV

-483 AIQVLGGHGYTR
+483 AIQILGGHGYTR

-529 QNGGTGLKQLLR
+529 QNGGAGLKQLVR
-541 LISDTC
+541 LIADTA
-547 ERAQGYD
+547 ERAVAYE
-554 SLHELRQPLEQLVA
+554 SLTALREPLEKLVA
-568 HVQAVTLGLLTD
+568 RLQVVTIGLLTD
-580 LAQGRITSTLAN
+580 LAQGKVNSSLAN

-598 VFGHTIIGWRWLEQA
+598 VFGHTVIGWRWLEQA
-613 IRAEEGLGK
+613 IRAEEGLAK
-622 GHSADS
+622 GNAADA

-641 LTRELPGCHH
+641 LTWEVPGCHH
-651 ELSIL
+651 ELALL
-656 ENRDDTCLAMRDD
+656 EARDDTCLAMQDA